1 MIANFR
7 DLGGL
12 PVANNRVIKKGVFIR
27 SAMLDHATDEELQEI
42 KKYGIKVAYDFRNKS
57 ENRGDRPYEKI
68 GAEHRN
74 IPATY
79 KNDRLFR
86 LDKGGIFTML
96 FREITWEDVAQT
108 YESLPV
114 GNKAYKALMQSLINE
129 EVPLMMHCSA
139 GKDRAGIATA
149 IIMILLGADYETVLE
164 EYMRSKEAQH
174 FNEYVIGE
182 ILPKFIHKFAFS
194 HFHAFFMVYP
204 ELLDAS
210 LNKIKETY
218 GDYDTYFEK
227 EFGITK
233 EVRAQ
238 LIEKYTEPAPIQE

>member
-1 MIANFR
+1 
-7 DLGGL
+7 
-12 PVANNRVIKKGVFIR
+12 
-27 SAMLDHATDEELQEI
+27 
-42 KKYGIKVAYDFRNKS
+42 
-57 ENRGDRPYEKI
+57 
-68 GAEHRN
+68 
-74 IPATY
+74 
-79 KNDRLFR
+79 
-86 LDKGGIFTML
+86 
-96 FREITWEDVAQT
+96 
-108 YESLPV
+108 
-114 GNKAYKALMQSLINE
+114 MQSLINE

-233 EVRAQ
+233 EIREQ